1 MTTSHLAAPGPHDDP
16 QCQTCQNRK
25 SWHDDQPAGAV
36 RHPFNPGNLPV
47 SATFGKRDQRGK
59 DPRAGTVQARP
70 ANVPFPF
77 DPVLRMAL
85 IRKGVIT
92 TDDLRD
98 AELAI
103 QATTGQMIAEAERG
117 QQAT

>member
-1 MTTSHLAAPGPHDDP
+1 MTTSQLAAPGPHEELV
-16 QCQTCQNRK
+16 CETCKNPK
-25 SWHDDQPAGAV
+25 LWHDSQPEGAI
-36 RHPFNPGNLPV
+36 RHPFNPGNLPA

-59 DPRAGTVQARP
+59 DPRAGTVQAQP
-70 ANVPFPF
+70 ASVPFPF

-92 TDDLRD
+92 PDDLRD